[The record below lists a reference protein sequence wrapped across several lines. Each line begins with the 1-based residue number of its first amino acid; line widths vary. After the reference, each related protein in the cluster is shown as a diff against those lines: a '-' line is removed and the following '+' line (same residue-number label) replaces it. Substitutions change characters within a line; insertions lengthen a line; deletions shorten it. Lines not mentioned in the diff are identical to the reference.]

1 MITIA
6 PYSWEHFQAL
16 PSLDAARDRFLELG
30 GAKFVKD
37 DCLDLFTRYEMQ
49 RTFGLA
55 MLHRHNDI
63 LPGQKMVD
71 YNGTST
77 AWNKDPGAGMDEP
90 QPAIWGYTPAGEL
103 APTEFSY
110 AKGHKVQLG
119 GKEREFA
126 AELLRK
132 LDERGLIGVF
142 GLCAYP
148 GDDFEGRCEIT
159 QNSANIN
166 LKPQDYPDG
175 LTGTDTAWFFS
186 PPLITR
192 GCRCTCDNRTTPH
205 GHGTHV
211 ITQSG

>member
-63 LPGQKMVD
+63 LPGQKM
-71 YNGTST
+71 
-77 AWNKDPGAGMDEP
+77 NKDPGAGMDEP

-166 LKPQDYPDG
+166 LKPQD
-175 LTGTDTAWFFS
+175 FFS